1 MKSSCCCNNCNI
13 AKMSIPISKKT
24 MLKIILVISL
34 LFSCLEGG
42 GGGGERREEDL
53 VAGEAGGR
61 KQRIREEGMMKDQ
74 GRLEVLEEEGVYEG
88 FVRIG
93 RRRRE
98 VEGDEVWG
106 GGSVVDGRSGYIC
119 TLPFFPCTRY
129 SHKCCH
135 GGSCRSLSQKVLGVI
150 MILNAILS

>member
-1 MKSSCCCNNCNI
+1 MKSCCCCNNCNI
-13 AKMSIPISKKT
+13 AKMSFSISKKT
-24 MLKIILVISL
+24 MLKTILVISL
-34 LFSCLEGG
+34 LFNCLEGG
-42 GGGGERREEDL
+42 GGGGVKREEDL
-53 VAGEAGGR
+53 VTGEAKGR
-61 KQRIREEGMMKDQ
+61 KQRIREEGVMMKDQ
-74 GRLEVLEEEGVYEG
+74 GRLEVLERDEVYDG
-88 FVRIG
+88 FVKIG

-135 GGSCRSLSQKVLGVI
+135 GGSCRFKV
-150 MILNAILS
+150 SS